1 MDTRVFLVF
10 LHVLTAAVWYGG
22 LMMATVS
29 VRAARSASAPGAG
42 VAVIRRFQRV
52 AWAALAVVLATGI
65 YNVIHWVSILQNS
78 GGMQRFMWTLTAKVT
93 LFGAVAAVTATQQ
106 WVHVRALGAG
116 EEKALDGYLKLAR
129 VNLLLGAVVLLLGVS
144 LTVAGGIG

>member
-1 MDTRVFLVF
+1 MKAL
-10 LHVLTAAVWYGG
+10 
-22 LMMATVS
+22 
-29 VRAARSASAPGAG
+29 
-42 VAVIRRFQRV
+42 IQRV